1 MMWLSTVEAYDGP
14 IVTPPSF
21 KYQPYVQGVK
31 KMRPNRILPAL
42 MLSVL
47 ACTAAH
53 AEGNARGDSA
63 GCNAGAPKVSSQNN
77 LQARA
82 CFESLADSALLAMK
96 AKAATLKVGG
106 VAVVAYFDG
115 DRVESWSSRM
125 LVVDRLKDEPSSTQ
139 KGSNLL
145 GIAYAKAAE
154 MADTLKNSGSQVR
167 PPMTGE
173 FGWEGGVITRTTNGY
188 LIAAFSG
195 GQSSDDVEIS
205 HAGVAQILDKLNMA
219 K

>member
-1 MMWLSTVEAYDGP
+1 
-14 IVTPPSF
+14 
-21 KYQPYVQGVK
+21 
-31 KMRPNRILPAL
+31 MRSIRIFLAL
-42 MLSVL
+42 MFSATICASVYAEGSSGPDLSGCHAKV
-47 ACTAAH
+47 AKASSQSATARTAADKF
-53 AEGNARGDSA
+53 AVDST
-63 GCNAGAPKVSSQNN
+63 NTPS
-77 LQARA
+77 RA

-96 AKAATLKVGG
+96 TRAEALKVGG

-115 DRVESWSSRM
+115 DKVESWSSRM
-125 LVVDRLKDEPSSTQ
+125 VVVGRLKDEPSGTQ

-173 FGWEGGVITRTTNGY
+173 FGWEGGVIARAKDGY

-195 GQSSDDVEIS
+195 GQSSDDVDIS
-205 HAGVAQILDKLNMA
+205 HVGVAQILDQLKTA
-219 K
+219 H